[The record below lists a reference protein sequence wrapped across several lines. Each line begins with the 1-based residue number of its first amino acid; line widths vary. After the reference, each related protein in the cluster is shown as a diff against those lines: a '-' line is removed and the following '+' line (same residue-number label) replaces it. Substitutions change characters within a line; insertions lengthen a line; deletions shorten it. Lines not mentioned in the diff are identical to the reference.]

1 MLQNGYTIK
10 SIKGKQIRIVEYIAE
25 GGQGEVYKVDYNGE
39 LKALKWYKK
48 SKEGLGDNP
57 QAFYGNLKSNINK
70 GAPSKEFL
78 WPIDM
83 TGWID
88 GTFGYVMDLRPK
100 GYFEMSDFMLTLV
113 RFKSFKVAIDAALHI
128 VSAYR
133 ILHNNGYSYQ
143 DLNDGNFFINP
154 DNGNVLICD
163 NDNVAPEGTDTG
175 ILGKPRYMAPEIV
188 LRKSMPNSLSD
199 RFSMSVII
207 FILLCLTHPLEG
219 KRSLIEAMPPEI
231 QEKLYGSE
239 AMFILDPTDDGNRPH
254 PLIHKNMK
262 IIWPELPDYVK
273 KFFVDAFSQKALKEP
288 NSRPKE
294 LDWIKCLVRF
304 RSEIVQ
310 CKCGNEVFT
319 QGGKGRNCE
328 KCNSPLNIPFRLEF
342 SDYSMPGVSGS
353 RIYRCQVGTCNAD
366 DALKPIGAVIANK
379 NNPNLV
385 AIANMSD
392 KSWNALTPSGN
403 AKRVAPKE
411 YVPLKDGIT
420 FTANNANITIKENK

>member
-1 MLQNGYTIK
+1 MLPNGYVLK
-10 SIKGKQIRIVEYIAE
+10 SDKKKIIRIISYIAE

-39 LKALKWYKK
+39 IKALKWYKK
-48 SKEGLGDNP
+48 SSLKDP
-57 QAFYGNLKSNINK
+57 DAFYTNLKENVDRR
-70 GAPSKEFL
+70 APSKEFL
-78 WPIDM
+78 WPIDV
-83 TGWID
+83 TERVD
-88 GTFGYVMDLRPK
+88 GTFGYVMNLRTSD
-100 GYFEMSDFMLTLV
+100 YYEMSEFMLTHV

-154 DNGNVLICD
+154 ENGKVLICD
-163 NDNVAPEGTDTG
+163 NDNVAPDGTNTG

-188 LRKSMPNSLSD
+188 LRKNMPNSLSD

-219 KRSLIEAMPPEI
+219 KRSLVEVMPPEL

-239 AMFILDPTDDGNRPH
+239 ALFIMDPNDDSNGPH
-254 PLIHKNMK
+254 PLVHKNMAK
-262 IIWPELPDYVK
+262 FWPELPNYVK
-273 KFFVDAFSQKALKEP
+273 ELFLKAFSQKAIKEP

-304 RSEIVQ
+304 RSEIVR
-310 CKCGNEVFT
+310 CGCGNEVFT
-319 QGGKGRNCE
+319 QGGKSRNCE
-328 KCNSPLNIPFRLEF
+328 KCNRSLNIPFVLEL
-342 SDYSMPGVSGS
+342 DEYSMPGIDGS

-366 DALKPIGAVIANK
+366 KALKPVGGIIANK
-379 NNPNLV
+379 NNPNLLALCNV
-385 AIANMSD
+385 SD
-392 KSWNALTPSGN
+392 KSWNAVTPSGM

-411 YVPLKDGIT
+411 MVPIKDGISISVHDAT
-420 FTANNANITIKENK
+420 INIKENK